1 MKVWMGRGVI
11 GHFKQWLQVFFIFY
25 PVFKQNV
32 KNLEE
37 VPYDVLEVLDIIV
50 GTIDVVEPRNLDQ
63 PSVVV
68 TVHVVAD
75 RPGN

>member
-1 MKVWMGRGVI
+1 M
-11 GHFKQWLQVFFIFY
+11 
-25 PVFKQNV
+25 

-75 RPGN
+75 RPGNWKMILAE

>member
-11 GHFKQWLQVFFIFY
+11 GHFKQWLQDFFSFILFL
-25 PVFKQNV
+25 NV

-63 PSVVV
+63 PAVVV

-75 RPGN
+75 RPGS

>member
-1 MKVWMGRGVI
+1 MLREKSFQFDI
-11 GHFKQWLQVFFIFY
+11 
-25 PVFKQNV
+25 V
-32 KNLEE
+32 KYLKK

-75 RPGN
+75 RPGS